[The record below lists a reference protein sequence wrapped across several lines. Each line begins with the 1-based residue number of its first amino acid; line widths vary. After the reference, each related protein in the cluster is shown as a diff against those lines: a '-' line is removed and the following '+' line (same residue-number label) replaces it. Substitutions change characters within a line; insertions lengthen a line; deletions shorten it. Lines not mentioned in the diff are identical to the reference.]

1 MLDEL
6 AMIAL
11 ILLIGS
17 HSLLIKKCF
26 KIEGEIPLHFGE
38 FSLKADVIDSNLQQ
52 VRDLLDEALD
62 VIAPMSQPATPNPPA
77 NMSMGE
83 TIASVILSR
92 LIPSTAM
99 AESDASKTQ
108 QKQRE
113 IYEVHPTTTLD
124 TEDKHIEYSPVSI
137 DG

>member
-1 MLDEL
+1 MLNEL
-6 AMIAL
+6 TMLAL

-17 HSLLIKKCF
+17 HTLLIKKCF
-26 KIEGEIPLHFGE
+26 KIEGEIPLHFHDFGV
-38 FSLKADVIDSNLQQ
+38 KADVIDSNLQQ

-62 VIAPMSQPATPNPPA
+62 MLMPIAQPQVPSQPQ

-83 TIASVILSR
+83 TIASVLLSR
-92 LIPSTAM
+92 LIPTTAM
-99 AESDASKTQ
+99 AEGDASKTQ

-113 IYEVHPTTTLD
+113 IYEIDPTTTLN
-124 TEDKHIEYSPVSI
+124 TEDEPIEYRPVST

>member
-38 FSLKADVIDSNLQQ
+38 FNLKADVIDSNLQQ

-62 VIAPMSQPATPNPPA
+62 VIAPMSQPATANPPA

-83 TIASVILSR
+83 TIASVLLSR
-92 LIPSTAM
+92 LIPPTAM
-99 AESDASKTQ
+99 VGGDGTATQ
-108 QKQRE
+108 QNERAIFE
-113 IYEVHPTTTLD
+113 INPTTTNETQD
-124 TEDKHIEYSPVSI
+124 EYSQPSTELPSA
-137 DG
+137 